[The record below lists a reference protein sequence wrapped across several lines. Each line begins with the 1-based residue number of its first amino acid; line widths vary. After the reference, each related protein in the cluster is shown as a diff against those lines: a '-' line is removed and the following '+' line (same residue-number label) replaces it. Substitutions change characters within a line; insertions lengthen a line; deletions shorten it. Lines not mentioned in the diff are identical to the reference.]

1 MSARAR
7 HRASNACC
15 DVHCCARACVPA
27 LWHVY
32 LLAWVPHCTGVGPML
47 VGILMMVLGAEG
59 ASIVSGNRGVYFLA
73 ERLGRKVVL
82 LWLPVRWVFAA
93 VVVGILDKLL
103 ACRLLLAL
111 HRHELSV
118 QSPFVCLSCY

>member
-1 MSARAR
+1 
-7 HRASNACC
+7 
-15 DVHCCARACVPA
+15 
-27 LWHVY
+27 
-32 LLAWVPHCTGVGPML
+32 ML

-111 HRHELSV
+111 HRHELSA